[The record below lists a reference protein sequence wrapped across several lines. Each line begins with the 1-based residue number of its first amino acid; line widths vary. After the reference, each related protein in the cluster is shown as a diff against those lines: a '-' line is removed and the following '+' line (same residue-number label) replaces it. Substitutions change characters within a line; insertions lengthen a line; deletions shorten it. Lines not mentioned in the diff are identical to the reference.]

1 MWIEFSELNF
11 KLLVMLIFPTC
22 NIAEHF
28 AKKAFIKQ
36 DNSFFNQFR
45 YFISYT
51 FSFIF
56 LIISHYK
63 SKSKVI
69 DSESID
75 ENNNEN
81 NIVVQA
87 NGINNEIDEMKKNI
101 NKKRKVKDAIFLLS
115 LCLIGLSSY
124 IYRLIFEK
132 KRI

>member
-63 SKSKVI
+63 SKSIVI

-75 ENNNEN
+75 ENKNEN

-87 NGINNEIDEMKKNI
+87 NEINNEIDEMKKNI
-101 NKKRKVKDAIFLLS
+101 NKKRKVKDAIFFFF
-115 LCLIGLSSY
+115 LCFIKLFF
-124 IYRLIFEK
+124 FETK
-132 KRI
+132 II